1 MASDLNLD
9 ERSACRIVPVGKR
22 RDGRTRYWCLEHKSD
37 ATAKYGVRAEQ
48 CRYANASPISTAD
61 SLTLDVAAYRG
72 GVALWGAVP
81 PIYDTTKQP
90 TERGVHVHA
99 RCTDDGPKEIDA
111 TYRSVALLGWSGDRA
126 ENEIVISEL
135 DAIYYMASSV
145 FGFQTKYVECNL
157 CAYPHLDKD
166 WFSVHAHKRHLCAG
180 CGREFRDNEAA
191 IGNPIAQAREKFIA
205 PPQSMK
211 PASMVLD
218 VKQRDYPG
226 GIQMWGSNPAILW
239 TAARSEDEG
248 IHIHAFSADAQIL
261 IDDTFASVCIDGV
274 DFDPTAVPN
283 MYGAGCPSP
292 HFRSGGRDSLSSVPG
307 SPFRPRSQCIYSA

>member
-61 SLTLDVAAYRG
+61 SLTLDVAAFRG

-166 WFSVHAHKRHLCAG
+166 WFSVHAHKRHFVLGAAG
-180 CGREFRDNEAA
+180 SSEITKLQLA
-191 IGNPIAQAREKFIA
+191 IRSLRPERSLA
-205 PPQSMK
+205 PQHR
-211 PASMVLD
+211 V
-218 VKQRDYPG
+218 
-226 GIQMWGSNPAILW
+226 
-239 TAARSEDEG
+239 
-248 IHIHAFSADAQIL
+248 
-261 IDDTFASVCIDGV
+261 
-274 DFDPTAVPN
+274 
-283 MYGAGCPSP
+283 
-292 HFRSGGRDSLSSVPG
+292 
-307 SPFRPRSQCIYSA
+307 